1 MMKNYYIPL
10 MMSLLFVSACSHDGT
25 DDTKT
30 VAGNNE
36 NHDSVSADK
45 NSLSVRISDA
55 SRAYLS
61 IEEILPQPANT
72 TINAPARIE
81 FRIKAESMVS
91 AIVAGRVS
99 KINVQVGDHVKAGT
113 VLATLD
119 SPEVA
124 QMRADVARTQAEL
137 QRAED
142 KVKRQELMRQKGV
155 GLEVERVEATI
166 QLKQAKTD
174 YARSS
179 QILKILGDTANNQ
192 SIMLRAP
199 VDGVIL
205 RIGAES
211 GAAVEAGTMLFEIG
225 EPNNLRAVADVF
237 EADLPFVRTGATA
250 QLRIAS
256 VPTPL
261 TGKVT
266 SVSGAI
272 QTDLRRASVFIDL
285 DKTNVPIKSGMF
297 AKATIQAFDTPQIVL
312 PATAVLIKDGKQY
325 VVYVQNKDGSFVS
338 RNVTIG
344 TSHEGMVSILDGIN
358 EGDKVV
364 TSGALLLDAQAHM
377 ML

>member
-1 MMKNYYIPL
+1 MMLYYIPL
-10 MMSLLFVSACSHDGT
+10 MISLLFVNGCSHDAT
-25 DDTKT
+25 
-30 VAGNNE
+30 NE
-36 NHDSVSADK
+36 NETAATNNQNHASVSANKDT
-45 NSLSVRISDA
+45 LSVRISDA
-55 SRAYLS
+55 SRAYLT
-61 IEEILPQPANT
+61 IERISLQTSNA

-81 FRIKAESMVS
+81 FRLRAESMVS
-91 AIVAGRVS
+91 AIVAGRLN
-99 KINVQVGDHVKAGT
+99 KIDVQVGDKVKAGT
-113 VLATLD
+113 ILATLD

-155 GLEVERVEATI
+155 GLEVERVEANF

-174 YARSS
+174 YARTS
-179 QILKILGDTANNQ
+179 QILKLLGDTNSNQ
-192 SIMLRAP
+192 SIVLRAP
-199 VDGVIL
+199 VDGVVL

-225 EPNNLRAVADVF
+225 EPTNLRAVADVF
-237 EADLPFVRTGATA
+237 ETDLPFVKTGAIA
-250 QLRIAS
+250 QLRIAT
-256 VPTPL
+256 VPEPL
-261 TGKVT
+261 TGKIT

-285 DKTNVPIKSGMF
+285 DKTSVPIKSGMF
-297 AKATIQAFDTPQIVL
+297 AKATIQASDAPQIVL

-325 VVYVQNKDGSFVS
+325 VVYVEAQDGSFVS

-344 TSHEGMVSILDGIN
+344 TSHEGMVSILDGVN